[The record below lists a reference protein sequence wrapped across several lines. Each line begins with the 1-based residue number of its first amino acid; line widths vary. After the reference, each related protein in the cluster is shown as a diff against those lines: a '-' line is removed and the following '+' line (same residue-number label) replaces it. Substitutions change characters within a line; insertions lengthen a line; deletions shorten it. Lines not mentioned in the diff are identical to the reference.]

1 MPSPCMEAGRGRWK
15 NFGPK
20 IYLYLSKQAYIH
32 KSSLYEMETIFYLLY
47 NIRGNAIPPPYK
59 GGRGEGSGGEKILN
73 LKSILIY
80 QACIPNTKKRAILRW
95 NLYFTSYT
103 I

>member
-47 NIRGNAIPPPYK
+47 NIRENANPPPPLK
-59 GGRGEGSGGEKILN
+59 RRGGGVEVKKFWTLN
-73 LKSILIY
+73 LSLYIRLVSQK
-80 QACIPNTKKRAILRW
+80 PKKEL
-95 NLYFTSYT
+95 F
-103 I
+103 

>member
-32 KSSLYEMETIFYLLY
+32 KSSLYEKETIFYLLY
-47 NIRGNAIPPPYK
+47 NKREK
-59 GGRGEGSGGEKILN
+59 GGGGVW
-73 LKSILIY
+73 
-80 QACIPNTKKRAILRW
+80 RW
-95 NLYFTSYT
+95 KNFEP
-103 I
+103 

>member
-47 NIRGNAIPPPYK
+47 NIRKNDIPPPLQG
-59 GGRGEGSGGEKILN
+59 GGRGLEVKKFWTLN
-73 LKSILIY
+73 LSLYIRLVSQK
-80 QACIPNTKKRAILRW
+80 PKKEL
-95 NLYFTSYT
+95 F
-103 I
+103 

>member
-47 NIRGNAIPPPYK
+47 NIRENAIPPWRK
-59 GGRGEGSGGEKILN
+59 GLEVKKFWTLN
-73 LKSILIY
+73 LSLYIRLVSQK
-80 QACIPNTKKRAILRW
+80 PKKEL
-95 NLYFTSYT
+95 F
-103 I
+103 